1 MREPARTT
9 VRAVAAFDLLA
20 TGCLVVPGV
29 EARFF
34 DAVMRLDAA
43 LGIGTPFAAL
53 PPLGLL
59 LANLAGALG
68 VLWAL
73 VRIAW
78 PLRRLVASDAVAR
91 CAVALLLAYS
101 IAARGVTPLLY
112 AFVATELLGAALQAW
127 ALGRLR
133 DPLR

>member
-1 MREPARTT
+1 MQQPARMI
-9 VRAVAAFDLLA
+9 VRAVAGFDLLA
-20 TGCLVVPGV
+20 TGCLAIPGI
-29 EARFF
+29 ERPFF
-34 DAVMRLDAA
+34 DALMRIDAA
-43 LGIGTPFAAL
+43 LGIGTPFSAL

-78 PLRRLVASDAVAR
+78 PLRRLVASDAIAR

-101 IAARGVTPLLY
+101 IAVRGVTPVLY
-112 AFVATELLGAALQAW
+112 GFVATELLGAALQAS
-127 ALGRLR
+127 ALARLR